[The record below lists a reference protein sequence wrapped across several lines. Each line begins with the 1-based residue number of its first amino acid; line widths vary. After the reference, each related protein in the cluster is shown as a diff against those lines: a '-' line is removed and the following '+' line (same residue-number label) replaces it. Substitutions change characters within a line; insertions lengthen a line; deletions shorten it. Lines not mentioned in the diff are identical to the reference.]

1 MIPMFMLAPYAE
13 VSEQHITR
21 VARRRRDALLGEL
34 RVLAWARPAA
44 GDARAQARGHR
55 GVPSLRWVTRSLD
68 HPTPTAH
75 DVVRAVVRGTRRQL
89 GIALA
94 EVVAARAPPALR
106 ATSPAISLRAGFA
119 TAAARGRSLGGRDHA
134 PWTLEERADRPP
146 LHPPGRPLDDNP
158 AADLGLSAL
167 NRLRKPPP
175 LLTLPLPGGQDV
187 DAAGLA
193 PTLAPLPES
202 CYYR

>member
-44 GDARAQARGHR
+44 GDDRAQARGHR
-55 GVPSLRWVTRSLD
+55 GVPSLRWITRSLD
-68 HPTPTAH
+68 HPTPTTH

-89 GIALA
+89 GIALV
-94 EVVAARAPPALR
+94 EIVAARAQPALR

-119 TAAARGRSLGGRDHA
+119 TALTPIQKPIRSDRKLDVVFVSRARPQRR
-134 PWTLEERADRPP
+134 RQRPIGE
-146 LHPPGRPLDDNP
+146 L
-158 AADLGLSAL
+158 
-167 NRLRKPPP
+167 
-175 LLTLPLPGGQDV
+175 
-187 DAAGLA
+187 
-193 PTLAPLPES
+193 
-202 CYYR
+202 